1 MIKDN
6 YLISG
11 IQQMGVGVHNADE
24 AFQWYREHFGMDVP
38 IFKDSGEATLM
49 AEYTGGKPHNRYA
62 ILAMNLAGGG
72 GFEIWQFTDR
82 ENQGPKPEVLLG
94 DLGINA
100 AKIKCKNLK
109 ETKAFLESKGLTIY
123 HDTPGEGFYVKDPY
137 NNWFQLVESTSWFNA
152 KSKKLTGGIHGAVVG
167 VSNLEVSIPFYQK
180 VLKYDIIKWDKEVT
194 IDGNR
199 YRKVLLAHT
208 DVRKGAFSELFCK
221 TEIELIQSLDRKP
234 NKTYEN
240 RYWGDPGF
248 IHLCFDVIGMD
259 FLKTVADKNQ
269 TPFTVDSDNSFDMG
283 EAAGRFSYI
292 EDPDGTLIEFV
303 ETHKVPIMKKWGLYF
318 NLKKRNPEK
327 PLPRFMVKALGLS
340 K

>member
-11 IQQMGVGVHNADE
+11 IQQMGVGVHNAEE
-24 AFQWYREHFGMDVP
+24 AFQWYKEHFGMDLP

-49 AEYTGGKPHNRYA
+49 AAYTGGKPHNRYA
-62 ILAMNLAGGG
+62 ILAMNLSGGG

-82 ENQGPKPEVLLG
+82 QNQDPKPEVLLG

-100 AKIKCKNLK
+100 AKIKCKDLAK
-109 ETKAFLESKGLTIY
+109 TKAFLESKGLSIY
-123 HDTPGEGFYVKDPY
+123 YDTPGEGFFIKDPY
-137 NNWFQLVESTSWFNA
+137 NNWFQLVESTSWFNV

-194 IDGNR
+194 IDGQR
-199 YRKVLLAHT
+199 YRKVLLAHN

-259 FLKTVADKNQ
+259 YLKTVAEKNQ